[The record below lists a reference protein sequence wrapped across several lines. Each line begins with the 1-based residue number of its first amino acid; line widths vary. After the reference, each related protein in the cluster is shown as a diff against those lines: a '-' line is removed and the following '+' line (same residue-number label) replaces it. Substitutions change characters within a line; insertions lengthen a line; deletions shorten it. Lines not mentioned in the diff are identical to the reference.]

1 VSETVNSRT
10 DFNRAIDLLKEDAQA
25 EAAALCRQVIARDP
39 SDVNFIALLG
49 AILLRMNENEEA
61 LQVLQRAVNIAPG
74 FPKAQE
80 DLGTVLLNMKRHE
93 EAAKH
98 LLKATQLD
106 DKNADAL
113 FKLGGA
119 LKAIGR
125 IDDAEQALKR
135 SIELSPQKG
144 KLAQAAELFIQRK
157 FREAEQI
164 AKQLLQENPRDIN
177 AAILLARIAIDAGCY
192 DDAEVI
198 LRKIVQIAPSFIE
211 AWHDLSTALREQDKL
226 MEAVEVLDRA
236 IQLDS
241 NNAASHHLHASALA
255 MTAKPEQA
263 ALAYKRA
270 IELNP
275 NVPKAYL
282 GLGHV
287 LKTVGKQEEGIAA
300 YRKAM
305 QLHPNLAEAHYSLSN
320 LKTFRFTDEEIDDM
334 RYRLEHEPLTDQ
346 SKVHFAFSL
355 AKAYEDANDYDQAF
369 EYYAR
374 ANDANRQA
382 IAYDPVQNEVMNSN
396 IRKVFNAALFE
407 QYRGQVMGC
416 QDAAPI
422 FILGLP
428 RSGSTLLEQI
438 LASHSQVDGTSE
450 LPDLS
455 LVSSSLTD
463 GRPRGV
469 AYPEAVLDLSPEAIT
484 ALGEQYIERTRRHRA
499 DAVHFT
505 DKMPNNFIHIGLI
518 QLMLPNAKI
527 IDARR
532 HPLDSC
538 MGCFKQHFA
547 KGQTF
552 TYDLFELGEFYLEYH
567 QMMQHWDEVL
577 PGKVLHVQ
585 YEDVVADLET
595 QVRRLLDFCELPF
608 EDSCVNFHETER
620 AVRTASSEQVRQPIY
635 SRSVNSWQR
644 FEKQLQPL
652 ISILEPI
659 LPVQS

>member
-1 VSETVNSRT
+1 VSETANSRT
-10 DFNRAIDLLKEDAQA
+10 DYNRVIDLIEEDAKA
-25 EAAALCRQVIARDP
+25 EAVALCRQAIARDP
-39 SDVNFIALLG
+39 GDVNFVALLG
-49 AILLRMNENEEA
+49 AILLRMDENEEA
-61 LQVLQRAVNIAPG
+61 LQVLQRAVSIAPG
-74 FPKAQE
+74 YPKAQE

-98 LLKATQLD
+98 LLKASQLD

-125 IDDAEQALKR
+125 IDDAEQAFKR
-135 SIELSPQKG
+135 SIELSPEKG
-144 KLAQAAELFIQRK
+144 KLAQAAKLLAQRK
-157 FREAEQI
+157 FREAEKI

-177 AAILLARIAIDAGCY
+177 AAILLARIAMDAGCY

-198 LRKIVQIAPSFIE
+198 LRKIIQMAPSFIE
-211 AWHDLSTALREQDKL
+211 AWHDLGTSLKGQNKFD
-226 MEAVEVLDRA
+226 EAVEVLERA
-236 IQLDS
+236 VQLDS
-241 NNAASHHLHASALA
+241 NNAVSHHLHASALA
-255 MTAKPEQA
+255 MAAKSEQA
-263 ALAYKRA
+263 ELAYKRS

-287 LKTVGKQEEGIAA
+287 LKTVGRQEEGIVA

-305 QLHPNLAEAHYSLSN
+305 ELQPNLAEVHYSLSN

-334 RYRLEHEPLTDQ
+334 RYRLEHEQLIDE

-355 AKAYEDANDYDQAF
+355 AKAFEDGKDYDSAF

-374 ANDANRQA
+374 ANDAHRA
-382 IAYDPVQNEVMNSN
+382 SVAYDPVQNEVQNGN
-396 IRKVFNAALFE
+396 IREVFNAEMFE
-407 QYRGQVMGC
+407 QCSGQVRGC

-455 LVSSSLTD
+455 LVSTSLNK
-463 GRPRGV
+463 GGPRGV
-469 AYPEAVLDLSPEAIT
+469 AYPQTVLDLNHEAIA
-484 ALGEQYIERTRRHRA
+484 ALGEQYIERTQRHRA
-499 DAVHFT
+499 GAAHFT
-505 DKMPNNFIHIGLI
+505 DKMPNNFSHIGLI
-518 QLMLPNAKI
+518 QLILPNAKI

-532 HPLDSC
+532 HPLDTC

-552 TYDLFELGEFYLEYH
+552 TYDLFELGEYYLEYH

-585 YEDVVADLET
+585 YEDVVADLER

-608 EDSCVNFHETER
+608 EDSCINFHETER
-620 AVRTASSEQVRQPIY
+620 SVRTASSEQVRQPIY
-635 SRSVNSWQR
+635 SGSINTWQR
-644 FEKQLQPL
+644 FEKHLQPL
-652 ISILEPI
+652 IDILKPI
-659 LPVQS
+659 LPE

>member
-1 VSETVNSRT
+1 LNPRT
-10 DFNRAIDLLKEDAQA
+10 DFNRVIDLVKKDAKA
-25 EAAALCRQVIARDP
+25 EAVALCRQAIVRDP
-39 SDVNFIALLG
+39 GDVNFVALLG
-49 AILLRMNENEEA
+49 AVLLRMDETEEA
-61 LQVLQRAVNIAPG
+61 LEVLQHAVSIAPG
-74 FPKAQE
+74 YPKAQE
-80 DLGTVLLNMKRHE
+80 DLGTVLLNMKRYE
-93 EAAKH
+93 EAAEH
-98 LLKATQLD
+98 LLKASQLD

-125 IDDAEQALKR
+125 TDDAEQAFKR
-135 SIELSPQKG
+135 SIELSPEKD
-144 KLAQAAELFIQRK
+144 KLAQAAKLFAQRK
-157 FREAEQI
+157 FREAEEI

-177 AAILLARIAIDAGCY
+177 AAILLARIGMDAGCF
-192 DDAEVI
+192 DDAEAI
-198 LRKIVQIAPSFIE
+198 LRKIIQMAPSFIE
-211 AWHDLSTALREQDKL
+211 AWHDLGTTLKEQHKL
-226 MEAVEVLDRA
+226 DEAVEVLEHA
-236 IQLDS
+236 VQLDS
-241 NNAASHHLHASALA
+241 NNAVSHHLHASALA
-255 MTAKPEQA
+255 MTAKSEQA
-263 ALAYKRA
+263 ELDYKRA

-275 NVPKAYL
+275 NVPKAHL

-305 QLHPNLAEAHYSLSN
+305 ELQPNLAEVHYSLSN

-334 RYRLEHEPLTDQ
+334 RYRLEHEQLIDE

-355 AKAYEDANDYDQAF
+355 AKAFEDGKDYDGAF

-374 ANDANRQA
+374 ANETHRAS
-382 IAYDPVQNEVMNSN
+382 IAYDPVENEVINGK
-396 IRKVFNAALFE
+396 IREVFNAELFE
-407 QYRGQVMGC
+407 QYSGQVMGC

-455 LVSSSLTD
+455 LVSTSLNKR
-463 GRPRGV
+463 GPGGV
-469 AYPEAVLDLSPEAIT
+469 AYPQTVLDLDHEAIA
-484 ALGEQYIERTRRHRA
+484 ALGEQYIERTQRHRA
-499 DAVHFT
+499 GAAHFT
-505 DKMPNNFIHIGLI
+505 DKMPNNFSHIGLI
-518 QLMLPNAKI
+518 QLILPNAKI

-552 TYDLFELGEFYLEYH
+552 TYDLFELGEYYLEYH

-585 YEDVVADLET
+585 YEDVVADLER

-608 EDSCVNFHETER
+608 EDSCVNFHETDR

-635 SRSVNSWQR
+635 SGSINTWQR
-644 FEKQLQPL
+644 FEKHLQPL
-652 ISILEPI
+652 IDTLKPI
-659 LPVQS
+659 L